1 MKIESGILISRLQA
15 LTSGA
20 EPLRWLVAFSGGMD
34 STVLLH
40 ALSACRAQMS
50 QKVIALHVN
59 HGMHADSSQ
68 WDAHCRRI
76 AGEFDVE
83 YESLNVAVAED
94 AGSGLEAAA
103 REARYAA
110 LGSKTKAGD
119 CLLSAHHEDDQA
131 ETLLLNLLRGSGLAG
146 IAGIGAKRE
155 FSAGM
160 LLRPLLG
167 FSAADIAAYARQHD
181 LAWIE
186 DPSNT
191 DTRFDRNFLRRKVL
205 PVLASRW
212 PAVSARFR
220 QSAELAGEAS
230 LLLNE
235 LADIDLQCHESP
247 ARLSVSEL
255 VSLTLPRQRNV
266 LRRAVQICGLPSP
279 PASRL
284 YQAVHE
290 LLPAREDAQ
299 PLVSWNGAE
308 LRRYRDKLFVLQ
320 ELPVAEQNMN
330 ECLLPN
336 GKMLEL
342 GRGMGALQ
350 LMPSTT
356 NGIDPELAR
365 NGLQLRY
372 RIGGEEIRLQGHELT
387 HKLKKLLQQD
397 GVLPWMRDRLPLL
410 YAEDRLVAVAD
421 LWVADDCLAQEGHD
435 VHWHNRPALR

>member
-1 MKIESGILISRLQA
+1 MNIESKILISRLQSLA
-15 LTSGA
+15 DGD

-40 ALSACRAQMS
+40 ALAAGRSQMS
-50 QKVIALHVN
+50 QEIVALHVN
-59 HGMHADSSQ
+59 HGLHENAPQ
-68 WDAHCRRI
+68 WDAHCRQL
-76 AGEFDVE
+76 AGELGVE
-83 YESLNVAVAED
+83 YASLSVAVAED

-110 LGSKTKAGD
+110 FCSLIKAGD
-119 CLLSAHHEDDQA
+119 CLLSAHHEEDQA
-131 ETLLLNLLRGSGLAG
+131 ETLLLNLLRGSGIAG
-146 IAGIGAKRE
+146 IAGIGAKQK
-155 FSAGM
+155 FSAGR

-167 FSAADIAAYARQHD
+167 FSSANIAAYAKQHKLD
-181 LAWIE
+181 WIE

-191 DTRFDRNFLRRKVL
+191 DTRFDRNFLRKEVM
-205 PVLASRW
+205 PILASRW

-230 LLLNE
+230 QLLND

-247 ARLSVSEL
+247 ARLSISEL
-255 VSLTLPRQRNV
+255 ETLTLPRQRNV

-284 YQAVHE
+284 YQAVHK

-308 LRRYRDKLFVLQ
+308 LRRYRDKLFVMP
-320 ELPVAEQNMN
+320 ELPVAEQDKN
-330 ECLLPN
+330 EVLLPD
-336 GKMLEL
+336 GKMIQL

-350 LMPSTT
+350 LTPLAA
-356 NGIDPELAR
+356 NGIDPALAS
-365 NGLQLRY
+365 NGLHLRY
-372 RIGGEEIRLQGHELT
+372 RNGGEEIRLQGHALT

-421 LWVADDCLAQEGHD
+421 LWVAADCLAQEGHD